1 MTTAIIIPII
11 ILHNTLNN
19 VIRNIMLITVTIN
32 LLELLINFSLGTL
45 FLLDCDLDT
54 ITQGRHLILHKSY
67 QMFSIWTLVTYST
80 LTYEL
85 SRTRY
90 YFAKHAF
97 RIHKLSTLHISAQV
111 REAFK
116 KYLQQTYGIFH
127 MLVDPPTFHKGR
139 KIKVSKNAQN
149 DFLCILNLP

>member
-67 QMFSIWTLVTYST
+67 QIFSIWTLVTYST

-111 REAFK
+111 ISI
-116 KYLQQTYGIFH
+116 KYCIFDI
-127 MLVDPPTFHKGR
+127 LV
-139 KIKVSKNAQN
+139 KIPYLGYSRSHCPIYKFNPDLLLVYQYISFCK
-149 DFLCILNLP
+149 FS